1 MKFSR
6 DHGLAE
12 RRTTATDAKA
22 ALLQA
27 YKAAHAAADPERE
40 ARMAE
45 RAARAEERVKR
56 HAERDRLKAEEKI
69 RAEHFTHPD
78 QYGAYY
84 DGIAAAP
91 VLWHPGS
98 ARYAGAA
105 QLEVEG
111 LMQRGLWPGDL

>member
-45 RAARAEERVKR
+45 RAARAEERERR
-56 HAERDRLKAEEKI
+56 HAERDRLKAEEKL
-69 RAEHFTHPD
+69 RAE
-78 QYGAYY
+78 QE
-84 DGIAAAP
+84 
-91 VLWHPGS
+91 
-98 ARYAGAA
+98 AREREEALVA
-105 QLEVEG
+105 
-111 LMQRGLWPGDL
+111 